1 MLLTFYMELARPIS
15 YLMRTMYTILCVEY
29 APGYSTFRIA
39 VTKAEM
45 ARCAV
50 MCVWCVCVVC
60 THTHSIRTHHTRV
73 CAYYIYTHICVYMHI
88 YIIYVYICTYIYIIY
103 IYI

>member
-50 MCVWCVCVVC
+50 MCVCVCECVCVFVC
-60 THTHSIRTHHTRV
+60 V
-73 CAYYIYTHICVYMHI
+73 CMHAYMCVC
-88 YIIYVYICTYIYIIY
+88 V
-103 IYI
+103 